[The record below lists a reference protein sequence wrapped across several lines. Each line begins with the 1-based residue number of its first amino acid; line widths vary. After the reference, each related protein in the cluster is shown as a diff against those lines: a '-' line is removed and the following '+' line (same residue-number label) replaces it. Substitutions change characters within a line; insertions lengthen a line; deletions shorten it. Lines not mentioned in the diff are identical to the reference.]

1 MKRSRRKKKYY
12 GKGLIRPT
20 LNSGRI
26 FVGEGLRK
34 KKKRNRKK
42 KVIYGKGVP
51 LYTALLAAS
60 ALPTLLGFDKWK
72 KIILWKNSI
81 LQKE

>member
-1 MKRSRRKKKYY
+1 MRRSIYSRKRRYF
-12 GKGLIRPT
+12 GKGTNFIRPT

-51 LYTALLAAS
+51 LFTALLAAS
-60 ALPTLLGFDKWK
+60 ALPTLLSFDK
-72 KIILWKNSI
+72 
-81 LQKE
+81 